1 MKRLVIIIFAIVL
14 VLLPACRAH
23 VDDTTGPD
31 ILPSQPAE
39 TNPSVPSQPTVST
52 APTAPTEPWQNYT
65 TVSYEPQIA
74 NGGVTYTDLPA
85 LPAVDY
91 RVYDPENLLQL
102 STERVDHS
110 FGVAAN
116 GKPHHITVD
125 NQQRYDGWGT
135 GALAW
140 DNRSQEKVLYLTF
153 DCGYEYKNIT
163 SQLLDVLMEKQVMA
177 TFFCTMD
184 YLEDAPAVV
193 ARMIKEGH
201 HVGNHSLSHPS
212 NCAALSREELAREAL
227 AVENYLRVNFGYSS
241 KYFRF
246 PGGVYSENA
255 VELLRSVGYRS
266 VFWSIAYADW
276 DPEDQMGKDKAF
288 QTVTS
293 RLHPGAVILLH
304 STSPDNASILADLID
319 YAIEQGYQFRALD
332 EYPGWN

>member
-1 MKRLVIIIFAIVL
+1 MR
-14 VLLPACRAH
+14 
-23 VDDTTGPD
+23 
-31 ILPSQPAE
+31 
-39 TNPSVPSQPTVST
+39 
-52 APTAPTEPWQNYT
+52 
-65 TVSYEPQIA
+65 PQ
-74 NGGVTYTDLPA
+74 
-85 LPAVDY
+85 
-91 RVYDPENLLQL
+91 
-102 STERVDHS
+102 
-110 FGVAAN
+110 
-116 GKPHHITVD
+116 
-125 NQQRYDGWGT
+125 
-135 GALAW
+135 
-140 DNRSQEKVLYLTF
+140 
-153 DCGYEYKNIT
+153 
-163 SQLLDVLMEKQVMA
+163 
-177 TFFCTMD
+177 
-184 YLEDAPAVV
+184 DAPAVV

-304 STSPDNASILADLID
+304 STSPDNAAILADLID
-319 YAIEQGYQFRALD
+319 YAIEQGYQFRSLD